1 MVPKFLCTP
10 LRLPRFL
17 GWLAASW
24 LTLAWVGRVTAAE
37 PPPAGPDKSAV
48 YTQSIAPLVQAKC
61 LRCHGPEKQQGG
73 LRLDLKPQAIR
84 GGESGETGIVPGRSD
99 QSELYRRVT
108 ATDPAVAMP
117 PGQDRLTAAEI
128 ALLKQ
133 WIDDGAHWPEAGS
146 LPAPVQLDYQFTP
159 QERAFWAFQ
168 PLRES
173 PVPMVW
179 NSAWPE
185 GIIDRWL
192 LSRLEKEGLRPA
204 ADADRLSLLRRLRI
218 DLTGV
223 FPTPE
228 EIAAWQSDSS
238 PEAYVR
244 LVDRLLATPEFGERW
259 GRHWL
264 DITYYADTTGVGRR
278 TPLRDAWRYR
288 DYVIETFNADRPISQ
303 FIREQIAGD
312 LLPAESETERIRQQ
326 SGTAYLVLGPW
337 DFSVLDKLQME
348 MDMVDLQI
356 DLVGRSMLALSL
368 GCARCH
374 DHKFDPI
381 PTRDYYALAGIFRS
395 TQILQKGG
403 GNWDRHQR
411 TEESSLAARDRWADE
426 LEAWEGLTTDL
437 ARQQQAGRDQQANL
451 RKRIEELKTLASA
464 TEASATSGG
473 GEVGSIGA
481 TQAAAAA
488 APDADT
494 AREITRLEEEI
505 RTLEKQ
511 IARTRRVEA
520 HQKMLQP
527 RRAGVYSTRDVETPA
542 DAQVNLR
549 GNVRALGPAVP
560 RGVLQILP
568 VPPGEP
574 MSRTQSGRLQLADW
588 LVSGANPLTP
598 RVFANR
604 VWHHLWGVGLVPT
617 VDNFGSRGDRPSH
630 PELLDYL
637 ALRLVRS
644 GWSVKAL
651 VREIVLSRAYQMSR
665 QSNPAGLAT
674 DPGNR
679 LLWRMNPRRLEAE
692 AIRDAILQST
702 RALDRQMGGPTLPLT
717 VENLFENA
725 IPFIEDHSQVPE
737 SIFHRRAVYL
747 PVLRGSQLNALDI
760 LPLFDFADPDQ
771 VVGART
777 TTNVPLQTLFL
788 LNSGFLQAESR
799 RLAQSLLAD
808 ASQTN
813 AERIRHLH
821 LQLFSR
827 PARPA
832 EVEEAWEIL
841 DRLEGDFREL
851 KPKVADPRVEAWA
864 RYIQALLG
872 SAEFLYRG

>member
-1 MVPKFLCTP
+1 M
-10 LRLPRFL
+10 RLVAMACGLALGAWGVSPRV
-17 GWLAASW
+17 W
-24 LTLAWVGRVTAAE
+24 AAE
-37 PPPAGPDKSAV
+37 PPAAAAKSSL
-48 YTQSIAPLVQAKC
+48 YPQSIAPLLEAKC
-61 LRCHGPEKQQGG
+61 LRCHGPEKQQGA
-73 LRLDLKPQAIR
+73 LRLDQKGSALK
-84 GGESGETGIVPGRSD
+84 GGESGEAALVPGRAD
-99 QSELYRRVT
+99 QSELYRRIT
-108 ATDPAVAMP
+108 ATDPALAMP
-117 PGQDRLTAAEI
+117 PGKDRLTPAEI

-133 WIDDGAHWPEAGS
+133 WIDDGAHWPEAGQTAA
-146 LPAPVQLDYQFTP
+146 APRLDYQFSD

-173 PVPMVW
+173 GVPPVW
-179 NSAWPE
+179 NTSWPT
-185 GIIDRWL
+185 GPIDRWIV
-192 LSRLEKEGLRPA
+192 SRLEKEGLRPSPE
-204 ADADRLSLLRRLRI
+204 ADRLTLLRRLRV
-218 DLTGV
+218 DLTGLL
-223 FPTPE
+223 PTPQE
-228 EIAAWQSDSS
+228 LAAWQADSS
-238 PEAYVR
+238 PEAYTR
-244 LVDRLLATPEFGERW
+244 LVEQLLASPEFGERW

-288 DYVIETFNADRPISQ
+288 DYVIETFNADRSIAQ
-303 FIREQIAGD
+303 FLREQVAGD
-312 LLPAESETERIRQQ
+312 LLPAASETERLRQQ
-326 SGTAYLVLGPW
+326 TGTAYLVLGPW
-337 DFSVLDKLQME
+337 DFSVLDKLQMQ

-356 DLVGRSMLALSL
+356 DLVGRSLLGLSI

-395 TQILQKGG
+395 TNILRKGG
-403 GNWDRHQR
+403 GDWDRHQR
-411 TEESSLAARDRWADE
+411 TEEVSLAARDHWADE

-437 ARQQQAGRDQQANL
+437 AQQQQAGREQQAAL
-451 RKRIEELKTLASA
+451 KKRIEELKAPP
-464 TEASATSGG
+464 
-473 GEVGSIGA
+473 
-481 TQAAAAA
+481 AAAAA
-488 APDADT
+488 GTGETAAPATTPPALSDALQQELRVLEQQVKDLDT
-494 AREITRLEEEI
+494 R
-505 RTLEKQ
+505 

-520 HQKMLQP
+520 HQKMLRP
-527 RRAGVYSTRDVETPA
+527 RLAGVYAAHDLEEPA

-568 VPPGEP
+568 VPSPGSISP
-574 MSRTQSGRLQLADW
+574 QQSGRLQLADW
-588 LVSGANPLTP
+588 LVSDANPLTP

-604 VWHHLWGVGLVPT
+604 VWHHLFGVGLVPT

-644 GWSVKAL
+644 GWSAKSL
-651 VREIVLSRAYQMSR
+651 IREIVLSRAYQQAS
-665 QSNPAGLAT
+665 QSHPEGLAS

-702 RALDRQMGGPTLPLT
+702 RALDRQPGGPTLPLT

-737 SIFHRRAVYL
+737 AIFHRRAVYL

-777 TTNVPLQTLFL
+777 ITNVPLQTLFL
-788 LNSGFLQAESR
+788 LNSGFVQTESR

-808 ASQTN
+808 DRQTN
-813 AERIRHLH
+813 ADRIRGLS

-827 PARPA
+827 PATAA
-832 EVEEAWEIL
+832 EIEEAWEIL
-841 DRLEGDFREL
+841 DRLEVDFGSVR
-851 KPKVADPRVEAWA
+851 PKVADPRLEAWA

>member
-1 MVPKFLCTP
+1 LIWLVGLVCLFAVCTWPVP
-10 LRLPRFL
+10 R
-17 GWLAASW
+17 WVVAEESAAVVAKTS
-24 LTLAWVGRVTAAE
+24 L
-37 PPPAGPDKSAV
+37 
-48 YTQSIAPLVQAKC
+48 YTQSIAPLLEAKC
-61 LRCHGPEKQQGG
+61 LRCHGPEKQQGA
-73 LRLDLKPQAIR
+73 LRLDQKASALK
-84 GGESGETGIVPGRSD
+84 GGESGEATLVPGRAD
-99 QSELYRRVT
+99 QSELYRRIT
-108 ATDPAVAMP
+108 ATDPALAMP
-117 PGQDRLTAAEI
+117 PGKDRLTPAEI

-133 WIDDGAHWPEAGS
+133 WIDEGAHWPEAGETAA
-146 LPAPVQLDYQFTP
+146 APRLDYQFSD

-173 PVPMVW
+173 PLPPVW
-179 NSAWPE
+179 NTGWATGP
-185 GIIDRWL
+185 IDRWL
-192 LSRLEKEGLRPA
+192 LSRLEKEGLRPSPE
-204 ADADRLSLLRRLRI
+204 ADRLTLLRRLRV
-218 DLTGV
+218 DLTGLL
-223 FPTPE
+223 PTPQE
-228 EIAAWQSDSS
+228 LAAWQADSS
-238 PEAYVR
+238 PEAYAR
-244 LVDRLLATPEFGERW
+244 LVEHLLASPEFGERW

-288 DYVIETFNADRPISQ
+288 DYVIETFNTDRSIAQ
-303 FIREQIAGD
+303 FVREQIAGD
-312 LLPAESETERIRQQ
+312 LLPAASEAERLRQQ
-326 SGTAYLVLGPW
+326 TGTAYLVLGPW
-337 DFSVLDKLQME
+337 DFSVLDKLQMQ

-356 DLVGRSMLALSL
+356 DLVGRSLLGLSI

-395 TQILQKGG
+395 TNILRKGG
-403 GNWDRHQR
+403 GDWDRHQR
-411 TEESSLAARDRWADE
+411 TEDISLGARDHWADE

-437 ARQQQAGRDQQANL
+437 AQQQQAGRDQQAAIK
-451 RKRIEELKTLASA
+451 KRIEELKAPP
-464 TEASATSGG
+464 
-473 GEVGSIGA
+473 
-481 TQAAAAA
+481 AAAATGTGETA
-488 APDADT
+488 AANPPALSDAQQQEL
-494 AREITRLEEEI
+494 RGLEQQVKEIES
-505 RTLEKQ
+505 Q
-511 IARTRRVEA
+511 VARTRRVEA
-520 HQKMLQP
+520 HQKMLRP
-527 RRAGVYSTRDVETPA
+527 RLAGVYAARDLEEPA

-549 GNVRALGPAVP
+549 GNVRALGPAIP

-568 VPPGEP
+568 VPAPGP
-574 MSRTQSGRLQLADW
+574 IPAQHSGRLQLADW
-588 LVSGANPLTP
+588 LVSDANPLTP

-604 VWHHLWGVGLVPT
+604 VWHHLFGVGLVPT

-644 GWSVKAL
+644 GWSAKSL
-651 VREIVLSRAYQMSR
+651 VREIVLSRAYQQASH
-665 QSNPAGLAT
+665 SHAGGLAA

-702 RALDRQMGGPTLPLT
+702 RALDRQPGGPTLPLT

-737 SIFHRRAVYL
+737 GIFHRRAVYL

-788 LNSGFLQAESR
+788 LNSGFVQTESR
-799 RLAQSLLAD
+799 RLAQVLLAD
-808 ASQTN
+808 ERQTN
-813 AERIRHLH
+813 ADRIRALS

-827 PARPA
+827 PATAA
-832 EVEEAWEIL
+832 EIEEAWEIL
-841 DRLEGDFREL
+841 DRLEADFGSV
-851 KPKVADPRVEAWA
+851 KPKVADPRLEAWA
-864 RYIQALLG
+864 RYIQALLV